1 MLIVDICWLIPVQ
14 YIMSSYYLF
23 MLCCY
28 YVCGWVSL
36 VMLLICRVFLGKS
49 FTVRIFPEKSF
60 TVRSICELVF
70 VKILTSIFT
79 IWLEFL
85 NINMFYVNKLELK
98 SWKLYQID
106 NELKCSEYWW
116 YWPTK
121 LTLLTLNLLAGLP
134 VLEAQL
140 NLRYITVFMRC

>member
-1 MLIVDICWLIPVQ
+1 MTSTCSIYHVILLSIHA
-14 YIMSSYYLF
+14 
-23 MLCCY
+23 
-28 YVCGWVSL
+28 
-36 VMLLICRVFLGKS
+36 MLLLCMWMSKLGHVVNLSRFSQK
-49 FTVRIFPEKSF
+49 ILHCKDFPRKILHCK
-60 TVRSICELVF
+60 VNMWGVY

-79 IWLEFL
+79 IWLELL